1 MHLGGTTNTPWKC
14 DDRAM
19 IDLHTHTT
27 CSDGTDTPF
36 ALVKKALAAG
46 ITTLAITDHD
56 STAGWSEA
64 ISALQP
70 QIELV
75 LGAEI
80 SCLTS
85 DGISVHML
93 GLLFDGDNDE
103 MQQMLADSRDTRL
116 PRMRKMVELLS
127 ADGINISLDD
137 VYRAT
142 PEGATV
148 GRPHLADALVAN
160 GVVASRDEAFLNL
173 LNNESKYYVTHAAPT
188 PEDAIRIIRKAGGV
202 AVIAHPFASRRGQVI
217 TADTFTD
224 LVDAGL
230 NGIEV
235 HHRDQNAQEQETLQ
249 AIARELNLVITGSSD
264 YHGTGKLNGLAENTT
279 HQAQWEQLEAQA
291 NARRVVK
298 K

>member
-1 MHLGGTTNTPWKC
+1 
-14 DDRAM
+14 M

-27 CSDGTDTPF
+27 CSDGTDSPF

-46 ITTLAITDHD
+46 VTTLAITDHD
-56 STAGWSEA
+56 STAGWGEA
-64 ISALQP
+64 VSAIQP

-75 LGAEI
+75 LGAEV

-93 GLLFDGDNDE
+93 GLLFNGEDSDI
-103 MQQMLADSRDTRL
+103 QQMLADSRDTRL

-160 GVVASRDEAFLNL
+160 GVVASRDEAFLDL
-173 LNNESKYYVTHAAPT
+173 LNNSSKYYVTHAAPT
-188 PEDAIRIIRKAGGV
+188 PEDAIRTIRRAGGV
-202 AVIAHPFASRRGQVI
+202 AVIAHPFASRRGQTI
-217 TADTFTD
+217 TAATFAD
-224 LVDAGL
+224 LVAAGM

-235 HHRDQNAQEQETLQ
+235 HHRDQNTHEQETLTS
-249 AIARELNLVITGSSD
+249 IAQELNLVITGSSD

-279 HQAQWEQLEAQA
+279 NQAQWELLESLAD
-291 NARRVVK
+291 ARRVVK